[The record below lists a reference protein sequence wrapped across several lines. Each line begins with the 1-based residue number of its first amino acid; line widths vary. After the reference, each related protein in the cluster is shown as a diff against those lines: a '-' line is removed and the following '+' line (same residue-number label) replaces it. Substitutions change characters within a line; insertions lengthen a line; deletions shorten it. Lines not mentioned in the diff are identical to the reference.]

1 MHDRLTSHC
10 SPSAHVALGI
20 GICYNDTMEPKKII
34 SQFDGFLSKRGLRFE
49 AVVIGGTALA
59 LLDVISR
66 QTRDCDILDPVVPTD
81 ILAAANEFAIAMRQS
96 GEILQD
102 GWLNHE
108 PASLGK
114 LLPMDWRSDLQLV
127 FKGQAIV
134 LHSLGRKNLLRTK
147 LFALCDRATDLPDCI
162 ALHPTADEIQEL
174 LPWVQA
180 QDTNP
185 DWPRHVVAV
194 LGDLAAR
201 LGYGV

>member
-1 MHDRLTSHC
+1 
-10 SPSAHVALGI
+10 
-20 GICYNDTMEPKKII
+20 MEPKKII
-34 SQFDGFLSKRGLRFE
+34 AQFDEFLSQRSLHFE
-49 AVVIGGTALA
+49 AVVIGGAALS
-59 LLDVISR
+59 LLDIISR

-81 ILAAANEFAIAMRQS
+81 ILAAADEFALAMRQS
-96 GEILQD
+96 GKILQV

-108 PASLGK
+108 PASLSK
-114 LLPMDWRSDLQLV
+114 LLPMGWRSDLQLV

-134 LHSLGRKNLLRTK
+134 LYSLGRKDLLRTK

-162 ALHPTADEIQEL
+162 ALHPTADEIQEV

-180 QDTNP
+180 QDANP

-194 LGDLAAR
+194 LADLAAR